1 MEEEAIGDAP
11 RCPEGHVLELLADVT
26 HLFIVHGGSTDLIEE
41 VE

>member
-11 RCPEGHVLELLADVT
+11 RCPEGCVLELLADVT
-26 HLFIVHGGSTDLIEE
+26 CLFIVHGGSTDLIEE